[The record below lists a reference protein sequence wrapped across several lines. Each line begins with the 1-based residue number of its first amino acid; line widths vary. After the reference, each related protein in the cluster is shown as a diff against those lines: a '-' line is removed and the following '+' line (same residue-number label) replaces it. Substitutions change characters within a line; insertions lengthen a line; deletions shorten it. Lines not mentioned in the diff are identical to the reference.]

1 MNRKPKKPKKPP
13 SVLLRIARK
22 KYFPNIT
29 RRLDLMETD
38 EGIEKLK
45 NRIKDWYV
53 GADSFNKSKE
63 KINDLKL
70 EAGQIIVDFNYW
82 FSDRDDEGFQEL

>member
-1 MNRKPKKPKKPP
+1 MNRKPKKDKKKP

-22 KYFPNIT
+22 KCLPSIT
-29 RRLDLMETD
+29 RRLNLMETD

-45 NRIKDWYV
+45 NRIKDWYL
-53 GADSFNKSKE
+53 GADLFYKSKE
-63 KINDLKL
+63 KINELKL